1 MSLHKGE
8 GIHTR
13 TFINN
18 DYKNLEPHLFREIGR
33 NISHI
38 EPISYKRYLEISRF
52 LYVWNLP
59 TYCDKQKWIP
69 SRAAC
74 HSQYGG
80 FYSPDIDPTTGRF
93 FQVLDLRHM
102 FEDFLTNLNNTFLQ
116 FASQKSVFSIDQII
130 QLSKTS
136 KNPFQQY
143 NPSKRHKRGHAFR
156 MLNGSSTRYCYK
168 FSLIW
173 PSYCRPIELR
183 KIDAILNF
191 LTHEIQNT
199 FS

>member
-1 MSLHKGE
+1 
-8 GIHTR
+8 
-13 TFINN
+13 
-18 DYKNLEPHLFREIGR
+18 
-33 NISHI
+33 
-38 EPISYKRYLEISRF
+38 
-52 LYVWNLP
+52 
-59 TYCDKQKWIP
+59 
-69 SRAAC
+69 
-74 HSQYGG
+74 
-80 FYSPDIDPTTGRF
+80 
-93 FQVLDLRHM
+93 M

-199 FS
+199 FSKVIFDNFYTSFKLSKNSHQKSHFAKNSQTLCMIGPSFKLTLAVTQQFEVTCNVWKLGPIMFFWSRSRMIPPSSTTWYSR

>member
-1 MSLHKGE
+1 MFAHNVRHNLYPNDANFVRLVNVTEMYNFYGLLGTMSLHKGE

-74 HSQYGG
+74 HSQYGV
-80 FYSPDIDPTTGRF
+80 FILRTLI
-93 FQVLDLRHM
+93 QQLVDL
-102 FEDFLTNLNNTFLQ
+102 F
-116 FASQKSVFSIDQII
+116 K
-130 QLSKTS
+130 
-136 KNPFQQY
+136 
-143 NPSKRHKRGHAFR
+143 
-156 MLNGSSTRYCYK
+156 C
-168 FSLIW
+168 
-173 PSYCRPIELR
+173 
-183 KIDAILNF
+183 
-191 LTHEIQNT
+191 
-199 FS
+199 